1 MRALVCTG
9 PGEAS
14 LRDVPEPVPG
24 PGEIVVR
31 VTAALT
37 CGTDL
42 KLFRRGHPKVPF
54 PLTLGHEFS
63 GVVESVGAGAPFAHG
78 ERVTSAVTAPCGACD
93 ACRARRGN
101 LCESAFTEPLWG
113 AFAERLRVPSRI
125 TSRGV
130 KRVPACVSWEGAAL
144 LDPLASVVHGLG
156 RVRVERGTTA
166 LLIGAGP
173 VAFLFA
179 SLLSDAG
186 VRVSVVGRR
195 SGRLARFESVKA
207 ERLTA
212 HPEGRRFALVVDT
225 TGDPAICSSLP
236 ALAEG
241 GGTVL
246 LFAGMAR
253 GARVEVDAFRVHY
266 EEVSVVGSFHYTPAD
281 ADRALTLLAEGAIPV
296 EGLVTSTRP
305 LAEWAEAFEDVTR
318 GSEMKVA
325 LVP

>member
-9 PGEAS
+9 PGVAT
-14 LRDVPEPVPG
+14 LRQVPDPVPE

-42 KLFRRGHPKVPF
+42 KLFRRGHPKIPF
-54 PLTLGHEFS
+54 PLTLATNS
-63 GVVESVGAGAPFAHG
+63 RASSRRSARAPRSRRGARH
-78 ERVTSAVTAPCGACD
+78 SAVTAPCGTCD

-113 AFAERLRVPSRI
+113 AFAERLRVPPRI

-156 RVRVERGTTA
+156 RVRAERGSTA

-195 SGRLARFESVKA
+195 SGRLARFETLGA

-212 HPEGRRFALVVDT
+212 RPEGRRFSLVVDT

-241 GGTVL
+241 GGNVL

-266 EEVSVVGSFHYTPAD
+266 EEVSVVGSFHYTPTD
-281 ADRALTLLAEGAIPV
+281 ADRALTLLAEGGSPSRVSSRRRARSPS
-296 EGLVTSTRP
+296 GRRP
-305 LAEWAEAFEDVTR
+305 SRT
-318 GSEMKVA
+318 
-325 LVP
+325 

>member
-42 KLFRRGHPKVPF
+42 KLFRRGHPKIPF

-78 ERVTSAVTAPCGACD
+78 ERVTSAVTAPCGTCD

-113 AFAERLRVPSRI
+113 AFAERLRVPARI
-125 TSRGV
+125 AARGV

-156 RVRVERGTTA
+156 RVPVERGTAA

-173 VAFLFA
+173 VAYLFA

-195 SGRLARFESVKA
+195 TGRLARFEALGA
-207 ERLTA
+207 ERLTDR
-212 HPEGRRFALVVDT
+212 PESRRFSLVVDT

-246 LFAGMAR
+246 LFAGMAG
-253 GARVEVDAFRVHY
+253 GARVEMDAFRVHY

-281 ADRALTLLAEGAIPV
+281 ADRALTLLADGRIPV
-296 EGLVTSTRP
+296 EGLVTATRP
-305 LAEWAEAFEDVTR
+305 LAEWAGAFEDVTR
-318 GSEMKVA
+318 GSAMKVA
-325 LVP
+325 LIP

>member
-1 MRALVCTG
+1 
-9 PGEAS
+9 
-14 LRDVPEPVPG
+14 
-24 PGEIVVR
+24 
-31 VTAALT
+31 
-37 CGTDL
+37 
-42 KLFRRGHPKVPF
+42 
-54 PLTLGHEFS
+54 
-63 GVVESVGAGAPFAHG
+63 
-78 ERVTSAVTAPCGACD
+78 
-93 ACRARRGN
+93 
-101 LCESAFTEPLWG
+101 
-113 AFAERLRVPSRI
+113 
-125 TSRGV
+125 
-130 KRVPACVSWEGAAL
+130 
-144 LDPLASVVHGLG
+144 
-156 RVRVERGTTA
+156 
-166 LLIGAGP
+166 

-195 SGRLARFESVKA
+195 SGRLARFETLGA

-212 HPEGRRFALVVDT
+212 RPEGRRFSLVVDT

-241 GGTVL
+241 GGNVL

-281 ADRALTLLAEGAIPV
+281 ADRALTLLAEGRIPV
-296 EGLVTSTRP
+296 ESLVTTTRP

-318 GSEMKVA
+318 GSAMKVA